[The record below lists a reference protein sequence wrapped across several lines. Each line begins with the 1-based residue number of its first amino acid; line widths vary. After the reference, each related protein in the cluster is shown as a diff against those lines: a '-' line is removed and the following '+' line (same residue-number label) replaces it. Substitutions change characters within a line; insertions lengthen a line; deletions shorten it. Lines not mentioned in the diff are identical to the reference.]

1 MVAGKFGFWNRIK
14 MPVASGLGYLINAG
28 RLSTVRPCSITDVGT
43 VQFFPSTP
51 NNEDERTCFLAQ
63 LSKAALKAQTM
74 LSSAGYHGAK
84 KRQCQFPQVDI
95 TELSDFLTVA
105 QAISSLYSFLANND
119 DRPTN
124 L

>member
-1 MVAGKFGFWNRIK
+1 
-14 MPVASGLGYLINAG
+14 
-28 RLSTVRPCSITDVGT
+28 
-43 VQFFPSTP
+43 
-51 NNEDERTCFLAQ
+51 